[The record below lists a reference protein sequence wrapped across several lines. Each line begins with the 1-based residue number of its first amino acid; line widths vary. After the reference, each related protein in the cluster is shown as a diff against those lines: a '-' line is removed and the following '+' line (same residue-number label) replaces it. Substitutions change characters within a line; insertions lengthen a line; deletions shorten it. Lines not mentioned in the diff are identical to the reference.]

1 MAYFLYDYIYQFMR
15 MSKKILFII
24 GLSLSSAMSLSAQTY
39 PEVVFEN
46 SLLSGNYAKSLVEYS
61 GDSWVQNVKKNLPTT
76 DSLFFTPGNSLSL
89 RYLSSRAGTWRV
101 ALLNDRHKVNYQV
114 VANDVL
120 TIKLYVQ
127 SAHTKEKTLPKIQ
140 LLQGASATNVLDLA
154 PFIDDFD
161 HDTWLNV
168 EIPLSK
174 FSNLKAGES
183 ISEVVFSQ
191 NTSDE
196 MTHQLFIDQV
206 EFLPKNPPR
215 VKLSSGAILSQ
226 VTSID
231 KQVELQWQLPLT
243 PSIRY
248 IKIYRST
255 DNVDFKPIAIRP
267 VFMQKCYDLVEE
279 FNKKYYYKIAWVDY
293 DYVES
298 PFSAVKEILTKPA
311 TDLELSNLI
320 KLANVNYFIEN
331 YDINSGLFLPNKA
344 NKKAIVSIEESG
356 YAILSLLVG
365 VENNVISRQAVL
377 MRLTRM
383 MKFLNKAQN
392 HEGVFSS
399 FYDGREGVPVY
410 LNNVQMYDVKAT
422 STLIEAL
429 LVAREYF
436 SKDSPE
442 EKILRDAV
450 NGLWKR
456 VNWTKLTSTSNPH
469 ALVDQWSA
477 IDSTAQSKNLNG
489 LNDGLSTYLLAMS
502 SPTFPLSDASYIA
515 GYARKVAAVDSNSI
529 VYPFSKIDQDAK
541 IELRTDFTTPQ
552 LMMNGTV
559 SVEDS
564 LIFQNHTF
572 YGKKIALGDL
582 NSSMIDFYRPF
593 LTLDPRGKYDGHVD
607 YGQLAS
613 NYILAYKRRDNELN
627 LGSTYTDIWGVQN
640 PADQHGHYLVNPAI
654 GISAVAFEQEIG
666 QKSLRK
672 FYDQY
677 AQVLFTQYG
686 FRSWIDL
693 KNNDVSDDFTP
704 KNQATVAILMENA
717 KSGLIWKLYNQIP
730 EINATLKKIY
740 VKK

>member
-1 MAYFLYDYIYQFMR
+1 MAYFLFDVNYQFMH
-15 MSKKILFII
+15 MSKKLLFII
-24 GLSLSSAMSLSAQTY
+24 GLSFCSTTSLYAQTY

-89 RYLSSRAGTWRV
+89 RYLSSNAGNWKV
-101 ALLNDRHKVNYQV
+101 SLLNDRHSINYQV
-114 VANDVL
+114 LANDVL

-127 SAHTKEKTLPKIQ
+127 SQHTKLKTLPKIQ
-140 LLQGASATNVLDLA
+140 LLQGSTKTNILEIA

-174 FSNLKAGES
+174 FANLKAGES
-183 ISEVVFSQ
+183 VSEVVFYQ
-191 NTSDE
+191 NASDE

-206 EFLPKNPPR
+206 EFLPKNPSR

-226 VTSID
+226 ISTVD

-255 DNVDFKPIAIRP
+255 DNIDFKPIGIRP

-279 FNKKYYYKIAWVDY
+279 YNKKYYYKIAWVDY

-298 PFSAVKEILTKPA
+298 PFSAVKEIQTAPA
-311 TDLELSNLI
+311 SDQELSNLI
-320 KLANVNYFIEN
+320 KLTNVHYFVEN

-365 VENNVISRQAVL
+365 AENNVISRQALL
-377 MRLTRM
+377 MRLNRM
-383 MKFLNKAQN
+383 MKFLSKAQN
-392 HEGVFSS
+392 HEGVFTA
-399 FYDGREGVPVY
+399 FYDGREGIPFY
-410 LNNVQMYDVKAT
+410 SDGVQMYDVKAT
-422 STLIEAL
+422 ATLLEAL

-436 SKDSPE
+436 FKDVAE
-442 EKILRDAV
+442 EQRFREDVTA
-450 NGLWKR
+450 LWKR
-456 VNWTKLTSTSNPH
+456 VNWPKLTSKSNPD
-469 ALVDQWSA
+469 ALVGQWSA
-477 IDSTAQSKNLNG
+477 VDSTFQAKNLNG
-489 LNDGLSTYLLAMS
+489 LEDGLSAYLLAMS
-502 SPTFPLSDASYIA
+502 SPTYPLAESSYLK
-515 GYARKVAAVDSNSI
+515 GYATTLPILDTTAIVPIIPFEQGNTVDSAGQSM
-529 VYPFSKIDQDAK
+529 VPAM
-541 IELRTDFTTPQ
+541 ELSMAVP
-552 LMMNGTV
+552 
-559 SVEDS
+559 VEGH
-564 LIFQNHTF
+564 LIFQNHTL
-572 YGKKIALGDL
+572 YGKKIAIGDL
-582 NSSMIDFYRPF
+582 NTSLIEFYRPF
-593 LTLDPRGKYDGHVD
+593 LTLDPHGKNDGHVD
-607 YGQLAS
+607 YGQLIS

-627 LGSTYTDIWGVQN
+627 LGSSYTDIWGVQN
-640 PADQHGHYLVNPAI
+640 PKDSSGHYLVNPAI
-654 GISAVAFEQEIG
+654 AISAVAFEKEIG

-672 FYDQY
+672 FYNQH
-677 AQVLFTQYG
+677 AEVLFTQYG

-693 KNNDVSDDFTP
+693 KNNDVADGFTA
-704 KNQATVAILMENA
+704 KNQATVAVLMENA

-740 VKK
+740 TVK